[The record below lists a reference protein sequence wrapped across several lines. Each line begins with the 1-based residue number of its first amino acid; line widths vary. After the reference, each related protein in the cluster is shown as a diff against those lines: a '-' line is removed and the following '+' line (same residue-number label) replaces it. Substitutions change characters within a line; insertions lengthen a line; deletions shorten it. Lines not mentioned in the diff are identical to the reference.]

1 MNPDASATDCRCSCA
16 PPDNCGRRRVCPLSA
31 LELGCCARVV
41 DIHGASHLRR
51 RLLALGV
58 RPSAELRLLGR
69 APQRGPL
76 ELRVGTVHLMMREHE
91 ARQVIVEFT
100 QADHVAQTTV

>member
-1 MNPDASATDCRCSCA
+1 MNPDVRATDCRGAADCLAADC
-16 PPDNCGRRRVCPLSA
+16 RRTCPLSA
-31 LELGCCARVV
+31 LDLGRCARVI
-41 DIHGASHLRR
+41 DIRGARHLRR

-58 RPSAELRLLGR
+58 RPNAELRVVGR

-91 ARQVIVEFT
+91 AQEVIVEF
-100 QADHVAQTTV
+100 AWDEHAAQPTV

>member
-1 MNPDASATDCRCSCA
+1 MNPDARATDCRCSCV
-16 PPDNCGRRRVCPLSA
+16 PPGTCGCRRVCPLSA

-41 DIHGASHLRR
+41 DVRGARHLRR

-58 RPSAELRLLGR
+58 RPSAELRIVGR

-91 ARQVIVEFT
+91 AQKVIVEFA
-100 QADHVAQTTV
+100 QAEHAAQATV